1 MITIKYDPYTN
12 KISDLINHINFD
24 NDNKTIQELIDHYEK
39 GRLNLN
45 PAFQRESVWKEVQ
58 RRKLVKSIY
67 ENVPIP
73 SIFLYEREQNSRVV
87 YDVIDGKQRIES
99 IFMFIGLNGFR
110 GKKFWFTANWEEE
123 GEPLKEFLYWNDLDP
138 KEKSKILSYPI
149 HTITIKGTQ
158 SEIADVFVRI
168 NSTGSKLKPQEIRK
182 ASYFTSEFLAESV
195 RVANKKKIREFL
207 IKNRILGLDQINRQ
221 KHIELVSELL
231 LSIHYGGPINKK
243 KAIDDTMR
251 KDTLK
256 GIHLKSAVKKFDQ
269 TFKSLNSIFPR
280 LKETRFRGV
289 ADFYTIFLLVWRWK
303 YVDKVVLTDIKRKRI
318 AQAYLMALGNNIDV
332 VKEKQKNFQTSR
344 IEEGEGVFVNYLRTV
359 MSSTDEINQRKERE
373 KILDSALSGSF
384 EKKDPYRN
392 FNKEQ
397 RRIIWYQS
405 NGHCSNKKCKKKLT
419 INNFHIDHIKPH
431 SKGGKTTIKNAQIM
445 CAKCNLEKSNKY

>member
-1 MITIKYDPYTN
+1 MIRIQYDPYSK
-12 KISDLINHINFD
+12 KISEIFSNVKFD
-24 NDNKTIQELIDHYEK
+24 TDNKTVQELVDHYER

-45 PAFQRESVWKEVQ
+45 PAFQRESVWKETQ
-58 RRKLVKSIY
+58 RRRLMKSIY

-73 SIFLYEREQNSRVV
+73 SIFLYEREHNGGVV

-99 IFMFIGLNGFR
+99 IFMFMGLKGFR
-110 GKKFWFTANWEEE
+110 GKRFWFNATWEEDDE
-123 GEPLKEFLYWNDLDP
+123 TLTAFPKWNDLEF
-138 KEKSKILSYPI
+138 KERSKILAYPI
-149 HTITIKGTQ
+149 QTITLKGSQ

-182 ASYFTSEFLAESV
+182 ASYFNSEFLEESV
-195 RVANKKKIREFL
+195 RIANKKKFKEFL
-207 IKNRILGLDQINRQ
+207 IKNRILGTDQIIRQ
-221 KHIELVSELL
+221 KHIELFSELI
-231 LSIHYGGPINKK
+231 LSIHYGSPINKK
-243 KAIDDTMR
+243 RAIDDTMR

-256 GIHLKSAVKKFDQ
+256 GQQLKSASKKFQQ
-269 TFKSLNSIFPR
+269 TFNTLVRLFPR

-303 YVDKVVLTDIKRKRI
+303 YVDRMVLTDRKRKKL
-318 AQAYLMALGNNIDV
+318 AEAYLLALGNNIDNV
-332 VKEKQKNFQTSR
+332 REKQKNFQTSK
-344 IEEGEGVFVNYLRTV
+344 IEEGESTFVNYLRTV

-373 KILDSALSGSF
+373 KILDSVLSDCF
-384 EKKDPYRN
+384 EKKDPFRS
-392 FNKEQ
+392 FSKEQ

-405 NGHCSNKKCKKKLT
+405 NGHCSNRKCKTKLT

-445 CAKCNLEKSNKY
+445 CAKCNLEKSNK